1 MVQWAEIMKQAAL
14 NLAYLKQPAT
24 AAKLLNI
31 LKTNTRACQSLG
43 HSFVTQLGRMY
54 LDMLNVYK
62 VYSEEISNIVAT
74 QGPQSTRTQQV
85 KSLRSVKSETLRL
98 IETWIDKAEQVEPI
112 VRDFLPPLLAA
123 VLSDYKYELYYFD
136 DVVR

>member
-1 MVQWAEIMKQAAL
+1 MKQAAL

-43 HSFVTQLGRMY
+43 HSFVSQLGRMY

-62 VYSEEISNIVAT
+62 VYSEEISNIVST
-74 QGPQSTRTQQV
+74 QGPQATRTQQV

-123 VLSDYKYELYYFD
+123 VLTDYK
-136 DVVR
+136 